1 MQSSLH
7 LANLSTTWHLKD
19 EFCLRC
25 SYSLSAGELSNKS
38 RSSSGSKSKD
48 IEIARYADSQNQIV
62 VTKDEDFEN
71 LHFGLN
77 TPKKLISVLLGNIS
91 TNDLITVFEK
101 HLVEI
106 EKLQESERFYI
117 EIGKNQF
124 TYTTEY
130 TIE

>member
-1 MQSSLH
+1 MNFVCDVHIPYRLVNFLTKAGHQAVH
-7 LANLSTTWHLKD
+7 VNNLL
-19 EFCLRC
+19 
-25 SYSLSAGELSNKS
+25 
-38 RSSSGSKSKD
+38 SGSKSKD

>member
-1 MQSSLH
+1 MNFVCDVHIPYRLVNFLIKVGHQAVH
-7 LANLSTTWHLKD
+7 VNNLL
-19 EFCLRC
+19 
-25 SYSLSAGELSNKS
+25 
-38 RSSSGSKSKD
+38 SGSKSKD

-77 TPKKLISVLLGNIS
+77 TPKKLIRVLLGNIS

-106 EKLQESERFYI
+106 EKLQESERFYL